1 MGTNRR
7 VTRAAT
13 LAGAVLAAGM
23 AATGVASAATVQS
36 APAVGVHARITS
48 VDQLKAGIQ
57 QAVAG
62 ERALGSPDLST
73 GPAGFFQN

>member
-1 MGTNRR
+1 
-7 VTRAAT
+7 
-13 LAGAVLAAGM
+13 
-23 AATGVASAATVQS
+23 VASAATVQS